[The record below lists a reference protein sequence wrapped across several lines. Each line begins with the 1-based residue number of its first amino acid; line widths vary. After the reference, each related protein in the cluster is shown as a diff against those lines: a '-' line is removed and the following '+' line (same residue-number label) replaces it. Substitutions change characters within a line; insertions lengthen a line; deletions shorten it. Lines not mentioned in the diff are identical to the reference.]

1 MGGRFDHWSSAR
13 TRRKVRFPAHM
24 RCGRVAGCAWLCLR
38 ASPPPPPVHR
48 TCIPATFH
56 PPPRCA
62 DACCLAAGLGMGDV
76 LLAHSSC
83 LHHSRCERSR
93 PARPFDPCDSTCMHL
108 SSVYACR
115 PRIHLLASLCSHAC
129 DSSRAQ
135 CSCCMLA
142 LAVSFYKR
150 SDPLRYSDHS
160 IPNSSLHSHVPK
172 PAFNLHASMPV
183 ESKPFS
189 LPSTEY

>member
-1 MGGRFDHWSSAR
+1 MGVTAKISWPAFGPVALRSGKTLDRQALPLLPPMADATTATTSR
-13 TRRKVRFPAHM
+13 PRRN
-24 RCGRVAGCAWLCLR
+24 L
-38 ASPPPPPVHR
+38 
-48 TCIPATFH
+48 
-56 PPPRCA
+56 RCA
-62 DACCLAAGLGMGDV
+62 AAVGV
-76 LLAHSSC
+76 P
-83 LHHSRCERSR
+83 CERPR

-183 ESKPFS
+183 ESKPTAVYCIGS
-189 LPSTEY
+189 